1 MEDSFSAPCRNSKRF
16 RILECDADFRLNVTD
31 VFHKHVLTI
40 SFRDGLLPYR
50 NTQDNKS
57 HVSMI
62 TRSCTVIKS
71 CFGPFVL
78 SDSVFIYKLKSYIY
92 QYTDSYVKQI
102 FIVYRLCCECGTE
115 IEPNASNMCVSC
127 IRTQVDITEG
137 IPKQAVLYFCRN
149 CNRYKRMLNRRMPFQ
164 CLFSSLTI
172 QYA

>member
-16 RILECDADFRLNVTD
+16 RILECDVDFRLNVTD

-78 SDSVFIYKLKSYIY
+78 SCYVLRLHLQTEELRTSIQIPMLSKYLL
-92 QYTDSYVKQI
+92 YTDCV
-102 FIVYRLCCECGTE
+102 
-115 IEPNASNMCVSC
+115 ASAAPRSSPMPPICVCHASEHKW
-127 IRTQVDITEG
+127 I
-137 IPKQAVLYFCRN
+137 
-149 CNRYKRMLNRRMPFQ
+149 
-164 CLFSSLTI
+164 
-172 QYA
+172 